1 MGYPPTAPPPP
12 MGYPGALPPMDY
24 PGAPP
29 PMGYPD
35 APPPMGYPG
44 APPPMG
50 YPPSAPP
57 PTLPAGCV
65 AVVGQ
70 QYCAPYVVDLTVR
83 KKALSLSRGD
93 FVVTDVNGA
102 LLLKVQGKVF
112 SIIDRRVLVDGTGNP
127 IVTMRRKM
135 MTVHDLWEVYRGESM
150 NSSDLLFSAKKSSF
164 IQPLKTQLDVF
175 LVPNT
180 GESVCDFKVK
190 SGFFERSY
198 TICIGESNTIIA
210 QMRRKYTVSNVLL
223 GRDTFRVTV
232 YPNIDYA
239 FIVALVVILDEI
251 NRGDDDL

>member
-1 MGYPPTAPPPP
+1 
-12 MGYPGALPPMDY
+12 MD
-24 PGAPP
+24 
-29 PMGYPD
+29 
-35 APPPMGYPG
+35 
-44 APPPMG
+44 
-50 YPPSAPP
+50 SFEREKE
-57 PTLPAGCV
+57 
-65 AVVGQ
+65 

-112 SIIDRRVLVDGTGNP
+112 SIIDRRVLVDGAGNP
-127 IVTMRRKM
+127 I
-135 MTVHDLWEVYRGESM
+135 L
-150 NSSDLLFSAKKSSF
+150 
-164 IQPLKTQLDVF
+164 LKTQLDVF

-180 GESVCDFKVK
+180 SESVCDFKVK
-190 SGFFERSY
+190 GGFFERSY

-251 NRGDDDL
+251 NRGDDDF

>member
-1 MGYPPTAPPPP
+1 M
-12 MGYPGALPPMDY
+12 M
-24 PGAPP
+24 
-29 PMGYPD
+29 
-35 APPPMGYPG
+35 
-44 APPPMG
+44 
-50 YPPSAPP
+50 
-57 PTLPAGCV
+57 
-65 AVVGQ
+65 
-70 QYCAPYVVDLTVR
+70 YCAPYVVDLTVR

-127 IVTMRRKM
+127 IVTMRRK
-135 MTVHDLWEVYRGESM
+135 
-150 NSSDLLFSAKKSSF
+150 
-164 IQPLKTQLDVF
+164 PLKTQLDVF

-190 SGFFERSY
+190 GSFFERSY